1 MTLDEWVAAVS
12 AELGVTAPDTRAV
25 LDFAREVAHRVDRP
39 AAPVTAL
46 LVGLGA
52 ATAAAVPAV
61 LERLRPLLPPEPA

>member
-12 AELGVTAPDTRAV
+12 AELHVVPPDTRAV

-46 LVGLGA
+46 LVGLGCA
-52 ATAAAVPAV
+52 SGDDVPAV
-61 LERLRPLLPPEPA
+61 LERLRALLPPEEG